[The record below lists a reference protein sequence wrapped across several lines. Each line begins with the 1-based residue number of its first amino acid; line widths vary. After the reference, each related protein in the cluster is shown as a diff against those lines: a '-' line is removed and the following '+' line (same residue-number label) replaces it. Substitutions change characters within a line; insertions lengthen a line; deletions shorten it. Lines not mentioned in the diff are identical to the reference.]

1 VVNILVVDDQ
11 SNLRKLIKT
20 NLVASGYNVTTAKS
34 GEDGLKLA
42 QSMKPDLIL
51 TDIKMPGISGWDMLI
66 KLNAIF
72 DLKQTIVIVMTA
84 FPRESEENRARKIAI
99 DFMAKPFSISELLSK
114 VEKALGEQKRRKFN
128 N

>member
-1 VVNILVVDDQ
+1 
-11 SNLRKLIKT
+11 
-20 NLVASGYNVTTAKS
+20 
-34 GEDGLKLA
+34 
-42 QSMKPDLIL
+42 
-51 TDIKMPGISGWDMLI
+51 MPGISGWDMLT
-66 KLNAIF
+66 KLSTIF

-114 VEKALGEQKRRKFN
+114 VEKVLGEQKRRKFN

>member
-1 VVNILVVDDQ
+1 MVNILVVDDQ
-11 SNLRKLIKT
+11 SKLRKLIKT

-84 FPRESEENRARKIAI
+84 FPRESEENRARKIAV

-114 VEKALGEQKRRKFN
+114 VEKVLGEQKRRKFN

>member
-1 VVNILVVDDQ
+1 MVNILVVDDQ

-51 TDIKMPGISGWDMLI
+51 TDIKMPGISGWDMLT
-66 KLNAIF
+66 KLSTIF
-72 DLKQTIVIVMTA
+72 DLKQTMVIVMTA
-84 FPRESEENRARKIAI
+84 FPRESEENRAQKIAV
-99 DFMAKPFSISELLSK
+99 DFMVKPFSVSELLSK
-114 VEKALGEQKRRKFN
+114 VEKALREQKRRKVN